1 LAGSGGNSSVSG
13 VGVPVA
19 RPGDG
24 LEVQLVR
31 KRRRLPLPGLVL
43 VNKGDHV
50 APDSPVAKIIKKPG
64 IPWVVPV
71 ARLLGIEANQLGRA
85 MLKQIG
91 DKVKMKEL
99 MARAEQGL
107 YGRKELE
114 APTDGTIEEISTRSG
129 RVVIRE
135 EFGKEEPPVKIDVAY
150 DLGCKPKE
158 VRKFMLRQIG
168 QEVKRG
174 QIFAK
179 KGEMAAFFTKTS
191 RASISGV
198 ISHIDDN
205 TGHVTIS
212 RPFKEVIVNAYMRG
226 VVSDIIPERGAVVEV
241 PAVRLTGIFGLGR
254 ETSGTLKTLV
264 RGPAEPLTEDLV
276 PSNCEGLILVGGSH
290 ATNEALKK
298 ALDNGARGVIT
309 GTANYL
315 NITKSLGVK
324 LGVGITGQEDI
335 DMTVILMEGFGQ
347 LQMREHVWKV
357 LRELEGREASING
370 ATQIRAGAIRPEI
383 IVPFPDWTGPIAT
396 EKVVDEE
403 LSVGMRVR
411 VVNEPYFGA
420 VGTIVQVPK
429 QPDVVETEARVPVIV
444 LEMEGTRERIVVPR
458 PNVELF

>member
-1 LAGSGGNSSVSG
+1 VGGARDSFGNGPAG
-13 VGVPVA
+13 VG
-19 RPGDG
+19 PGDG
-24 LEVQLVR
+24 LEVQIVR
-31 KRRRLPLPGLVL
+31 KRRRLPLPGVVL
-43 VNKGDHV
+43 VNKGDRV
-50 APDSPVAKIIKKPG
+50 TPDSPIAKIIKKPG
-64 IPWVVPV
+64 IPWMVPV
-71 ARLLGIEANQLGRA
+71 ARLLGIEPDQLGRA

-91 DKVKMKEL
+91 DRVKMKEL

-107 YGRKELE
+107 YGRKEYE
-114 APTDGTIEEISTRSG
+114 APTDGTIEEISTKSG

-135 EFGKEEPPVKIDVAY
+135 EFGKEEPPVRIDVAY

-179 KGEMAAFFTKTS
+179 KGETAAFFTKTA
-191 RASISGV
+191 RATISGI
-198 ISHIDDN
+198 ISHIDDS

-212 RPFKEVIVNAYMRG
+212 RPFKEVIVSAYMRG
-226 VVSDIIPERGAVVEV
+226 VVSEIIPERGAIVDAL
-241 PAVRLTGIFGLGR
+241 AVRLTGIFGLGR

-264 RGPAEPLTEDLV
+264 PGPAAPLTEDLI
-276 PSNCEGLILVGGSH
+276 PDSCEGLILVGGSH

-357 LRELEGREASING
+357 LREMEGREASING
-370 ATQIRAGAIRPEI
+370 ATQIRAGAIRPEV
-383 IVPFPDWTGPIAT
+383 IVPFPDWTGPLAT
-396 EKVVDEE
+396 ERVVDEE
-403 LSVGMRVR
+403 LTVGMRVR

-420 VGTIVQVPK
+420 IGTIVQVPR
-429 QPDVVETEARVPVIV
+429 QPDIVETEAKVPVVV
-444 LEMEGTRERIVVPR
+444 LEMEGTHERIVVPR
-458 PNVELF
+458 PNVEPF